1 MKTKNILY
9 SRKQKKRDYNKNV
22 CFKKNGMSKS
32 KKGKIK
38 KDLKKKTEMIRF
50 TTLPLQAALY

>member
-1 MKTKNILY
+1 MY